1 MLCETSVTSKGYN
14 VASSTAGLAWTAIGA
29 ASNALAGAIAA
40 RTAHSNGE
48 RPSAVLRS
56 TGNGTFIAFAAPF
69 VLRAGRADRRT
80 WWAYAGTH
88 ATHVTILLG
97 FARRQR
103 RDGGSYSAT
112 SRYGGALGY
121 TTIAIL
127 GATSYAPGGI
137 PCANTTFRRLHRL
150 GEQFLFGLYGFTI
163 VHGYLAKGRQRTLY
177 GPLAAL
183 WLVAAVRGRARWDQ

>member
-1 MLCETSVTSKGYN
+1 
-14 VASSTAGLAWTAIGA
+14 
-29 ASNALAGAIAA
+29 
-40 RTAHSNGE
+40 
-48 RPSAVLRS
+48 VLRS
-56 TGNGTFIAFAAPF
+56 TGNGTFVAFAASF

-88 ATHVTILLG
+88 AAHVTFLIDI
-97 FARRQR
+97 ARRR
-103 RDGGSYSAT
+103 GSEGGSFSAT

-121 TTIAIL
+121 ATIAIL

-137 PCANTTFRRLHRL
+137 PCANMTVRSLHRL

-163 VHGYLAKGRQRTLY
+163 VHGYLAKGRRRTRY

>member
-1 MLCETSVTSKGYN
+1 
-14 VASSTAGLAWTAIGA
+14 VASSAAGLAWGAIGA
-29 ASNALAGAIAA
+29 AGNVLAGAIAA

-48 RPSAVLRS
+48 RPSAVLRA
-56 TGNGTFIAFAAPF
+56 TGNGTFVAFAAPF
-69 VLRAGRADRRT
+69 VLRSGRADRRS

-88 ATHVTILLG
+88 AAHATFLIDT
-97 FARRQR
+97 ARRQR
-103 RDGGSYSAT
+103 REGGAFSAT

-121 TTIAIL
+121 TTIAML
-127 GATSYAPGGI
+127 GATSYSPGGI
-137 PCANTTFRRLHRL
+137 PCVNMTLRRLHRL

-163 VHGYLAKGRQRTLY
+163 VHGYLAKGRRRTRY